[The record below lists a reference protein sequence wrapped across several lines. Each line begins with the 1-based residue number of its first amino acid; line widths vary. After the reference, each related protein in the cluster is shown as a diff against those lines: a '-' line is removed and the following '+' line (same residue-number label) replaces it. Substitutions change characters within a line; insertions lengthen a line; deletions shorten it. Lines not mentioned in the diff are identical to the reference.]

1 MSVATSYIDLKT
13 QIKALE
19 EQAEAARKSELKAII
34 EDIKLKMSAYGIGLE
49 DLGFESKASSPKL
62 SNGQKRIAKQTN
74 DVGRPKV
81 SVPPKYRS
89 ADGAKTWSGRGI
101 SPKWVTAHVQEGGKL
116 ADLLIN
122 KKVSAA
128 S

>member
-34 EDIKLKMSAYGIGLE
+34 EDIKLKMSAYGIGVE
-49 DLGFESKASSPKL
+49 DLGFASKASSLKL
-62 SNGQKRIAKQTN
+62 PNGEKRAAKQIN
-74 DVGRPKV
+74 SVAKPKI

-101 SPKWVTAHVQEGGKL
+101 SPRWVTVYVQEGGKL
-116 ADLLIN
+116 ADLSIN
-122 KKVSAA
+122 R
-128 S
+128 

>member
-34 EDIKLKMSAYGIGLE
+34 EDIKLKISAYGIGVK
-49 DLGFESKASSPKL
+49 DLGFASKASPLKL
-62 SNGQKRIAKQTN
+62 PNGEKRTAKQIN
-74 DVGRPKV
+74 SVAKPKI

-89 ADGAKTWSGRGI
+89 ADEAKTWSGRGI
-101 SPKWVTAHVQEGGKL
+101 SPRWVTAYVQEGGKL

-122 KKVSAA
+122 R
-128 S
+128 